1 MCLLNSRQTQMF
13 VSSSKKA
20 WKPNAPR
27 LTVRA
32 KIVIM

>member
-1 MCLLNSRQTQMF
+1 MRLLSRRQTQMF
-13 VSSSKKA
+13 VSPSKKA
-20 WKPNAPR
+20 RPPNAPR